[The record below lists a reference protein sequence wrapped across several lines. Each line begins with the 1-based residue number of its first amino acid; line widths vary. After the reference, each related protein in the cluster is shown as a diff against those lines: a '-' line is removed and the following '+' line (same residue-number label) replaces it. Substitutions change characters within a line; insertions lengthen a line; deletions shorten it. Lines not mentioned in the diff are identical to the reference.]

1 MVTKRMY
8 HGDDAKKLREYK
20 QLCADK
26 HIIESELEDKI
37 ITFLYEYFDQAVS
50 LMVMLNL
57 GGKYIVVENYS
68 CQFFSDELIED
79 FCKHFEV
86 DYEGYDKIIGVDY
99 EGNEHLQQ
107 LTYCFEVRWFR

>member
-1 MVTKRMY
+1 MATKIIH
-8 HGDDAKKLREYK
+8 HGNDAKKLREYK
-20 QLCADK
+20 QLCSDK

-37 ITFLYEYFDQAVS
+37 IEFLYEYFDQAVP

-68 CQFFSDELIED
+68 NQFFSDELIED

-86 DYEGYDKIIGVDY
+86 DYEGYDKEIGVDC
-99 EGNEHLQQ
+99 EGNERLQQ
-107 LTYCFEVRWFR
+107 ITYCFEVRWFR